1 VGRSES
7 SGLFDIAVVRYNT
20 DGSLDTSFDSGGIA
34 TTPIGSGDDEA
45 RAVGIQGDGK
55 IVVAGWSEQSGTHD
69 IALVR
74 YNTDGSLDTSFNLD
88 GKVTSPIGTG
98 DDEAY
103 GVAIQSNGKII
114 VVGRSESSGLFDIA
128 VVRYNTDGSLDTT
141 FDGDGIVTT
150 PIGIGDDE
158 AYGVA
163 IQSDNKIVVTGRSEQ
178 GGTFDTTMVRYEVT
192 SVSSSG
198 GNADPGGGGGCTM
211 NPRGE
216 FDSTL
221 VSLFTLIL
229 VYFSWKVFRQHQK
242 NR

>member
-1 VGRSES
+1 MDMNPNNQKFKTIKRQEN
-7 SGLFDIAVVRYNT
+7 IALTIFATVFLLVFNT
-20 DGSLDTSFDSGGIA
+20 TDYIYAVDGSLD
-34 TTPIGSGDDEA
+34 
-45 RAVGIQGDGK
+45 
-55 IVVAGWSEQSGTHD
+55 
-69 IALVR
+69 L
-74 YNTDGSLDTSFNLD
+74 SL
-88 GKVTSPIGTG
+88 
-98 DDEAY
+98 
-103 GVAIQSNGKII
+103 
-114 VVGRSESSGLFDIA
+114 
-128 VVRYNTDGSLDTT
+128 
-141 FDGDGIVTT
+141 DGDGIVTT